1 VRYGARL
8 EAIKFVED
16 AVYGGVGNEVVEV
29 VGFGGLALGLVDEGG
44 RARKGVVDCADE
56 VGVGEGFA
64 S

>member
-16 AVYGGVGNEVVEV
+16 AIYGGVRDEVVEV

-44 RARKGVVDCADE
+44 RAGKGVVDCTNE
-56 VGVGEGFA
+56 VGVGERLA